1 MGLFNVGKLFSK
13 DHDRQREIEAQQH
26 EAESFQLAPQ
36 GGFISVVKYALFA
49 FFGYLN
55 ARLFI
60 TTVPG
65 WEGWLTA
72 AFALA
77 GEGTALYC
85 LRNFTRST
93 GLHKITLGVAGI
105 AFTLFSFVHAVF
117 SFFKLEQNALTSES
131 VQFYCENVAF
141 PLLFSMLTFAA
152 ITLPLLHWRARV
164 ASAQAKSQTAID
176 ESRARMLAETARMR
190 DETALEHA
198 RLDQLEERLKIETAY
213 TSKLDNL
220 VSLKERQAQTLA
232 RIKDPQLRALIA
244 AELGL
249 TDGVEVQQPA
259 TGAQPYSPVLNAGQ
273 PQVLRGNGAA
283 RGVLD

>member
-1 MGLFNVGKLFSK
+1 MNLFNIGRFFSK
-13 DHDRQREIEAQQH
+13 DRDRQRETEQQQR
-26 EAESFQLAPQ
+26 EAENFQLAPQ

-60 TTVPG
+60 TTVHG

-72 AFALA
+72 AFALC
-77 GEGTALYC
+77 GEGVALYC

-93 GLHKITLGVAGI
+93 GIHKVALGVAGM
-105 AFTLFSFVHAVF
+105 AFTAFSFVHAVF
-117 SFFKLEQNALTSES
+117 SFFKLEQNAATSHA
-131 VQFYCENVAF
+131 VTYYCENVAF
-141 PLLFSMLTFAA
+141 PVLFSMLTISA
-152 ITLPLLHWRARV
+152 IALPLLHWRARV
-164 ASAQAKSQTAID
+164 AAAQAKAQSQIA

-190 DETALEHA
+190 DETELEHA

-213 TSKLDNL
+213 TNKLDNL

-249 TDGVEVQQPA
+249 SDEA
-259 TGAQPYSPVLNAGQ
+259 TTGKPSAPPPPVWQ
-273 PQVLRGNGAA
+273 SRPVSDQRKP
-283 RGVLD
+283 GVLD